1 MWSQKNVNIRKYCE
15 WLLLGH
21 FEGGIRTPRPF
32 IISFSTLIFSK
43 KIFTQRLVYTTKMK
57 CYLLRT
63 SLCAVAMDKFV
74 SAAWSCSLSGP
85 RLPGKPDL
93 IPKVTLKACCSPGNL
108 SNLALAPVW
117 CCQAVGSLRHSPMT
131 LAEGH
136 TGQQWSACS
145 RLWQTW
151 SWDVKSSQLI
161 NLIPRCS

>member
-1 MWSQKNVNIRKYCE
+1 MQIYMWSQKNVNIRKYCE

-43 KIFTQRLVYTTKMK
+43 KYSPRDLFTQTKMK

-117 CCQAVGSLRHSPMT
+117 CCQAVGSLRHPPCRWLKVT
-131 LAEGH
+131 LVSSNLLVPVCDKHDHE
-136 TGQQWSACS
+136 
-145 RLWQTW
+145 TW
-151 SWDVKSSQLI
+151 RAA
-161 NLIPRCS
+161 N